1 MYVSDDDD
9 DEVDDVCDM
18 CDIKDDFITVEVIQL
33 IDRY

>member
-9 DEVDDVCDM
+9 DDVDDVCDM